1 MLRMLVTDGDDDT
14 RIKNKAYHLQP
25 EDAETKEEIEAS
37 SAQAFKQLYL
47 FQA

>member
-25 EDAETKEEIEAS
+25 EDAETRRD
-37 SAQAFKQLYL
+37 
-47 FQA
+47 